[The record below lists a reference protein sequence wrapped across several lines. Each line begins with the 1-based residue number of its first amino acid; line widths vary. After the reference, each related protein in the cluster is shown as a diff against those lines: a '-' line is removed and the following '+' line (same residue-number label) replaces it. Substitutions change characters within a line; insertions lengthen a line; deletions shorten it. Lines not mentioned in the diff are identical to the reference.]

1 MSRRTPR
8 PRPQSETALEPLRKD
23 CPHCSGPMWWAY
35 DNRRTVLTLSGL
47 VRLRLK
53 IRRCANPACPLFRRP
68 YRPETEGR
76 FALPQSE
83 TGLDVIALVGA
94 LRHREHRS
102 QTEIHRHLSEALA
115 LPLSLRSVG
124 NLLERYDELT
134 AASLADPERLGRLLS
149 GQRRVILAIDGLQP
163 HKGHEILWVVREHL
177 SGEVLLAT
185 ALLSAT
191 HDDLKGLLEQVKQT
205 LEGLGPE
212 PPQVA
217 ALISDGQTTIRT
229 AIAEVFPN
237 AAHQLCQFHFL
248 REAARPIHEADR
260 HAKKELKKQVRGVRE
275 IERAAEADAGEKGAV
290 VRGYCAAVRA
300 ALDDEGKPPLDAPGL
315 KLRERLQAISKSLA
329 EAGQKGGLA
338 QRARQ
343 DPRGD
348 RSRPGAHRGAVA

>member
-1 MSRRTPR
+1 MSRRCPR
-8 PRPQSETALEPLRKD
+8 PRPQSETELEPLRKD

-53 IRRCANPACPLFRRP
+53 IRRCVNPACPLFQRP
-68 YRPETEGR
+68 YRPEIEGR

-83 TGLDVIALVGA
+83 TALDVIARVGA

-102 QTEIHRHLSEALA
+102 QSEIHQHLSGELG
-115 LPLSLRSVG
+115 LPLSLRNVA

-134 AASLADPERLGRLLS
+134 ATSLADPERLARLLA
-149 GQRRVILAIDGLQP
+149 GPRRVILAIDGLQP

-191 HDDLKGLLEQVKQT
+191 HDDLKALLAQVKQA
-205 LEGLGPE
+205 LEGLEPE

-217 ALISDGQTTIRT
+217 ALISDGQQTIRT
-229 AIAEVFPN
+229 AIAAVFPGVP
-237 AAHQLCQFHFL
+237 HQLCQFHYL

-260 HAKKELKKQVRGVRE
+260 HAKKELKKQVRGVRQ
-275 IERAAEADAGEKGAV
+275 IERAVEADSGEKGEV

-315 KLRERLQAISKSLA
+315 KLRQRLQAISKSLE
-329 EAGQKGGLA
+329 EAGQKGG
-338 QRARQ
+338 
-343 DPRGD
+343 PCPKS
-348 RSRPGAHRGAVA
+348 SRKSKG

>member
-1 MSRRTPR
+1 MSRRNPR
-8 PRPQSETALEPLRKD
+8 FRPQSETQLEPLRKE

-35 DNRRTVLTLSGL
+35 DNRRTVLTLEGL

-53 IRRCANPACPLFRRP
+53 IRRCVNADCPLFHRP

-102 QTEIHRHLSEALA
+102 QTEIHQHLSGALG
-115 LPLSLRSVG
+115 LPLSLRTVG
-124 NLLERYDELT
+124 HLLERYDELT
-134 AASLADPERLGRLLS
+134 ATSLADPERLRRLLRE
-149 GQRRVILAIDGLQP
+149 QKRVILAIDGLQP
-163 HKGHEILWVVREHL
+163 HKGHEILWVVRECL

-191 HDDLKGLLEQVKQT
+191 HDDLTGLLAQVKQT
-205 LEGLGPE
+205 LAGLGPE

-217 ALISDGQTTIRT
+217 ALLSDGQSTIRT
-229 AIAEVFPN
+229 AVAAVFPGLP
-237 AAHQLCQFHFL
+237 HQLCHFHFL

-275 IERAAEADAGEKGAV
+275 IERAVEADADEKGEV

-315 KLRERLQAISKSLA
+315 TLRERLQAIDQSLA
-329 EAGQKGGLA
+329 QAGQK
-338 QRARQ
+338 
-343 DPRGD
+343 
-348 RSRPGAHRGAVA
+348 RGACPKSSPRSKG